1 MSRFPPRLTYTPR
14 VEGQSPPIRFTHAGK
29 LAIAYQVLG
38 QGPDLLFQLGWPSN
52 LALLWEH
59 PSVARF
65 LTRLASFSRLILF
78 DPRGSG
84 LSDRGNIQSG
94 LEQGLDDVSAV
105 LDAASSVRCAHFACH
120 IGGRVA
126 LMFAATYPERTSAV
140 VTFGSH
146 PAAMRDEPDYP
157 WGATP
162 DELERVIRTQSD
174 PSEERMR
181 VMFTQ
186 MTPSLATDEASG
198 RWWARHY
205 LASRSPR
212 EYVAFLRSLQQVDI
226 RRVLGS
232 IRCRV
237 LVMHALGDRWS
248 DIEARRYM
256 AERIPDATL
265 FEVAGGD
272 HLPFFGGAEAILAE
286 TQRFLTGAHPLPEED
301 RVLAT
306 ILFTDIVGST
316 ERAAAVGDERW
327 KALLDQHDDAAR
339 SQVESHRGRLVKT
352 TGDGILA
359 IFDGPARALRCAVS
373 LREQMA
379 GLGIEI
385 RAGLH
390 TGEVE
395 IRGDDVGGIAV
406 HIASRVSSK
415 AVAGEILVSR
425 TVTYLVTGSGME
437 FADRGGHQLKG
448 VPGDWQLFAAR

>member
-1 MSRFPPRLTYTPR
+1 
-14 VEGQSPPIRFTHAGK
+14 VEGQSPPIRFTRSGK

-65 LTRLASFSRLILF
+65 FTRLASFSRLILF
-78 DPRGSG
+78 DPRGTG
-84 LSDRGNIQSG
+84 LSDRGNIRSG
-94 LEQGLDDVSAV
+94 LDQGLDDVTAV
-105 LDAASSVRCAHFACH
+105 LDAAASVRCAHFACH
-120 IGGRVA
+120 LGGRVA
-126 LMFAATYPERTSAV
+126 LMYAATYPERTSAV

-162 DELERVIRTQSD
+162 EDLERVIQSANN
-174 PSEERMR
+174 PSEERIR
-181 VMFTQ
+181 VMFTE

-205 LASRSPR
+205 LAARSPR
-212 EYVAFLRSLQQVDI
+212 EYVTFLRSLPQVDI

-232 IRCRV
+232 VRCPV
-237 LVMHALGDRWS
+237 LVAHALGDRWS
-248 DIEARRYM
+248 NIEARRYM
-256 AERIPDATL
+256 AERIPNATL
-265 FEVAGGD
+265 FELPGSD
-272 HLPFFGGAEAILAE
+272 HLPFFEGADATLAE
-286 TQRFLTGAHPLPEED
+286 MQRFLTGEHPVPEEN

-316 ERAAAVGDERW
+316 ERAAATGDEGW
-327 KALLDQHDDAAR
+327 KALLDEHDAAAR

-359 IFDGPARALRCAVS
+359 IFDGPARALRCAVA
-373 LREQMA
+373 LREEMA

-395 IRGDDVGGIAV
+395 LRGDDVGGIAV
-406 HIASRVSSK
+406 HIASRVSSN
-415 AVAGEILVSR
+415 ARAGEILVSR
-425 TVTYLVTGSGME
+425 TVTDLVTGSGME
-437 FADRGGHQLKG
+437 FEDRGSHQLKG
-448 VPGDWQLFAAR
+448 VPGEWQLFAAL

>member
-1 MSRFPPRLTYTPR
+1 M
-14 VEGQSPPIRFTHAGK
+14 EAQAPPIRFTHSGK
-29 LAIAYQVLG
+29 VAIAYQVLG

-78 DPRGSG
+78 DHRGSG
-84 LSDRGNIQSG
+84 LSDRGNVQSG
-94 LEQGLDDVSAV
+94 LEQGLDDMAAV
-105 LDAASSVRCAHFACH
+105 LDAVSSVRCAHFACH

-157 WGATP
+157 WGASP
-162 DELERVIRTQSD
+162 EDLDRVIRTQSD
-174 PSEERMR
+174 PSEERIR

-205 LASRSPR
+205 FASRSPR

-226 RRVLGS
+226 RGILGS
-232 IRCRV
+232 IRCPV
-237 LVMHALGDRWS
+237 LLMHALADPWS

-256 AERIPDATL
+256 ADRIPNATL
-265 FEVAGGD
+265 VELPGSD
-272 HLPFFGGAEAILAE
+272 HLPFFEEADATLAE
-286 TQRFLTGAHPLPEED
+286 TQRFLTGAHAVPEED

-316 ERAAAVGDERW
+316 ALAADAGDQRW
-327 KALLDQHDDAAR
+327 GALLDRHDAAAR
-339 SQVESHRGRLVKT
+339 SNVELHRGRLVKS

-359 IFDGPARALRCAVS
+359 IFDGPARALRCAVA
-373 LREQMA
+373 LRDELA
-379 GLGIEI
+379 GLGLEI

-395 IRGDDVGGIAV
+395 LRNNDIGGISV
-406 HIASRVSSK
+406 HIAARVSSN
-415 AVAGEILVSR
+415 AGAGEILVSR
-425 TVTYLVTGSGME
+425 TVADLLIGSGIE
-437 FADRGGHQLKG
+437 FADRGSHELKG
-448 VPGDWQLFAAR
+448 VPGTWQLLAVS